1 MEPVKTNILDHGQ
14 VVLLDVFG
22 SDARIAE
29 SARVSYG
36 KGTKKTSNDTALIR
50 YLMRHKHTSPFEMCE
65 VLFYLKVPIFVAR
78 QLVRHRTANI
88 NEVSGRY
95 SELSEETYTPD
106 ETQLGPQS
114 AINNQGRA
122 ETETSIQTKRAQ
134 REIINAAH
142 ESFQSYDRLLTVT
155 NVSKEISRVVL
166 PLSTYTE
173 LYWKCDLHNFFH
185 FCKLRLDSHAQYEI
199 RVMARAMFD
208 AVAPFFPIATSAFRD
223 YILET
228 KTVSRTEQILLATML
243 SSVTLPALDQ
253 ANALGMSEREYTEFV
268 QWIQTLKIG
277 RAHV

>member
-36 KGTKKTSNDTALIR
+36 KGTKKTSNDNALIR
-50 YLMRHKHTSPFEMCE
+50 YLLRHKHTSPFEMCE

-95 SELSEETYTPD
+95 SEMPEELYVPD

-114 AINNQGRA
+114 VVNNQGRS
-122 ETETSIQTKRAQ
+122 ETAATLQTKR
-134 REIINAAH
+134 
-142 ESFQSYDRLLTVT
+142 SRL
-155 NVSKEISRVVL
+155 E
-166 PLSTYTE
+166 
-173 LYWKCDLHNFFH
+173 
-185 FCKLRLDSHAQYEI
+185 
-199 RVMARAMFD
+199 
-208 AVAPFFPIATSAFRD
+208 
-223 YILET
+223 
-228 KTVSRTEQILLATML
+228 
-243 SSVTLPALDQ
+243 
-253 ANALGMSEREYTEFV
+253 
-268 QWIQTLKIG
+268 KIG